1 MYLWFFHYPPP
12 APPQRTCCFHSFHLR
27 VESSQET
34 TVSQLCLCLSTSI
47 CLSVIMSCYFDTHSP
62 SAFTASILGV
72 DSTWDVSRK
81 KYLYCLCACMFIY
94 ICICFCTGCTVY
106 QHDTTLMS
114 NAYDASPASIVGVKT
129 SWETTSRQPTA
140 GEARGGRLFS
150 KSTIRFPL
158 TSKDLEAFCIILSY
172 ISFLYEMSLSFL
184 IDQICSKSKLLFET
198 HPRFVWRLSLLI
210 LVAW

>member
-12 APPQRTCCFHSFHLR
+12 APQRTCCFHSFHLR

-34 TVSQLCLCLSTSI
+34 TVSLLCLCLSTSI
-47 CLSVIMSCYFDTHSP
+47 CLSLIMSCYFDIHFP

-72 DSTWDVSRK
+72 DSTWDMSRK
-81 KYLYCLCACMFIY
+81 KNIFYCLCACMFMF
-94 ICICFCTGCTVY
+94 ICICFCRGCTVY

-114 NAYDASPASIVGVKT
+114 NAYDASTASIVGVKT

-150 KSTIRFPL
+150 ESTIRFPL
-158 TSKDLEAFCIILSY
+158 RSKDLEAFCIILSY
-172 ISFLYEMSLSFL
+172 RSYMK
-184 IDQICSKSKLLFET
+184 CLF
-198 HPRFVWRLSLLI
+198 LSLLI
-210 LVAW
+210 KIVQIKTSFWNSPFVLFEDFRY